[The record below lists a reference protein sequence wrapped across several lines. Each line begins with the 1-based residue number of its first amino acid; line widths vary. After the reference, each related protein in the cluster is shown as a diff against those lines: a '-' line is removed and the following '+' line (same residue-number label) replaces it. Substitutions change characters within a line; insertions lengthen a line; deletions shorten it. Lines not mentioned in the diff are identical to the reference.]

1 MNRDYWIA
9 AVIFILSLTIYTLTL
24 CPTIYWQDSSAFA
37 SASYTLGIPFSPGF
51 PLYVLLGRIF
61 SLFSAQNPAWPV
73 NFMSA
78 FWGSLSLAILYL
90 LAAQI
95 LLKNSSTNFSFGH
108 STIIASFVLFFGFT
122 TSFWSQT
129 FRAEVYTLNFLFTLL
144 LIFSLW
150 QWSENRE
157 EDPARFACSAR
168 RAKSWRFFGLF
179 AFLWGLSSANHSLLV
194 VSLAPAFLIFIFLV
208 DRRFLPKPVNLVTS
222 FFFGILGV
230 SSYLFLL
237 IRSQQ
242 NPVLNWGSPHSWENL
257 FRVITKSDHWKEY
270 LSPSNFSIWTNLIQ
284 LTTFT
289 FSELFLPVIILA
301 IWGAVALYK
310 KNRRFLTL
318 LAGIF
323 ICNFLTVAW
332 AAEFSMR
339 NLDLFGYL
347 LPSLLVL
354 TLFAIFGTGALF
366 ESFLQWRKATDLRR
380 YWPVWVSILLILPA
394 FQVTRNYRVNDHCH
408 NTLAYQY
415 GKQILDSVPA
425 NSIILAT
432 EDNTLLPLWYLTL
445 VEKYRADVLPLAWTA
460 LDNLDYLR
468 QVKLQHSTLK
478 IPFGT
483 STKSQW
489 LETFNQLNHE
499 LPVFTQYVDFAPET
513 ESKLIPLGY
522 LLKYSGNKEDFL
534 SDNLDRQSA
543 FLNGLYE
550 SLKRRTDVD
559 LITREHFAN
568 FFFNT
573 GVYYDRHSL
582 GDLGIANFLRALNT
596 DETNHRYY
604 TALGKAFLKSG
615 RADLAQK
622 FFQAA
627 LELNPYRAE
636 NQRYLSLCQDSLNH
650 SQKQSLP

>member
-1 MNRDYWIA
+1 MKKDSCFAIA
-9 AVIFILSLTIYTLTL
+9 IFILSMTIYTLTL

-51 PLYVLLGRIF
+51 PVYILLGRIF
-61 SLFSAQNPAWPV
+61 SLFPAQNPAWPV

-78 FWGSLSLAILYL
+78 FWGSLSLAVLFLMVI
-90 LAAQI
+90 QI
-95 LLKNSSTNFSFGH
+95 LRKNSSTNLSFGH
-108 STIIASFVLFFGFT
+108 STIIASFILFFGFT

-150 QWSENRE
+150 KWSENRE
-157 EDPARFACSAR
+157 EDPARFARSAR
-168 RAKSWRFFGLF
+168 RARSWRFLALF

-194 VSLAPAFLIFIFLV
+194 VSLAPAFLIYIFLV
-208 DRRFLPKPVNLVTS
+208 DRRFFLKPVNLITS
-222 FFFGILGV
+222 LLFGILGV

-242 NPVLNWGSPHSWENL
+242 NPSLNWGNPHNWENL
-257 FRVITKSDHWKEY
+257 FQVITKSDHWKEY
-270 LSPSNFSIWTNLIQ
+270 LSPSNFSIWANLIQ
-284 LTTFT
+284 LISFT
-289 FSELFLPVIILA
+289 LSELFLPVILLA
-301 IWGAVALYK
+301 IWGTVTLYK
-310 KNRRFLTL
+310 KDKHFLTL

-323 ICNFLTVAW
+323 ICNFLIVAW
-332 AAEFSMR
+332 AAEFSIR

-354 TLFAIFGTGALF
+354 IVLAIFGSSALF
-366 ESFLQWRKATDLRR
+366 ESLLQLPRATNLRR
-380 YWPVWVSILLILPA
+380 YWPVWASLLLILPVI
-394 FQVTRNYRVNDHCH
+394 QLTRNFSANDHSH
-408 NTLAYQY
+408 NSMAYQY
-415 GKQILDSVPA
+415 GRQIIDSVPA
-425 NSIILAT
+425 NSVILAT
-432 EDNTLLPLWYLTL
+432 EDNALLPLWYLTL
-445 VEKYRADVLPLAWTA
+445 VEKYRTDVVPLAWTA
-460 LDNLDYLR
+460 LDNLAYLR
-468 QVKLQHSTLK
+468 QVKLRHPSLK

-483 STKSQW
+483 PTKSKW
-489 LETFNQLNHE
+489 LETFHQLNPE

-513 ESKLIPLGY
+513 ESKLVPQGY
-522 LLKYSGNKEDFL
+522 LLKYSEVPNDF
-534 SDNLDRQSA
+534 SFNAIDRQSE
-543 FLNGLYE
+543 FLNRLYE
-550 SLKRRTDVD
+550 RLKPRTDLD
-559 LITREHFAN
+559 LISREHFAN

-582 GDLGIANFLRALNT
+582 GDLGIMNFLRALNI

-627 LELNPYRAE
+627 LELNPYRDE
-636 NQRYLSLCQDSLNH
+636 NQRYLSLCQDSLNR
-650 SQKQSLP
+650 SQEQTLP

>member
-1 MNRDYWIA
+1 
-9 AVIFILSLTIYTLTL
+9 
-24 CPTIYWQDSSAFA
+24 
-37 SASYTLGIPFSPGF
+37 
-51 PLYVLLGRIF
+51 
-61 SLFSAQNPAWPV
+61 
-73 NFMSA
+73 MSA
-78 FWGSLSLAILYL
+78 FWGSLSLAILFL
-90 LAAQI
+90 MIAQI
-95 LLKNSSTNFSFGH
+95 LRRGSTTNLSFGH
-108 STIIASFVLFFGFT
+108 STIIASFILFFGFT

-129 FRAEVYTLNFLFTLL
+129 FRAEVYSLNFLFTLL

-150 QWSENRE
+150 KWSENRE
-157 EDPARFACSAR
+157 EDPARFARSAR
-168 RAKSWRFFGLF
+168 RAHSWRFFALF

-194 VSLAPAFLIFIFLV
+194 VSLAPAFLIYIFLV
-208 DRRFLPKPVNLVTS
+208 DHRFLLKPINLITS

-237 IRSQQ
+237 IRSRQD
-242 NPVLNWGSPHSWENL
+242 PVLNWGSPHNWENL
-257 FRVITKSDHWKEY
+257 FRVITKSDHWQEY
-270 LSPSNFSIWTNLIQ
+270 LSPSNFSIWANLIQ

-310 KNRRFLTL
+310 KNRRFLAL

-332 AAEFSMR
+332 AAEFSIR

-354 TLFAIFGTGALF
+354 TILAIFGTSVLF
-366 ESFLQWRKATDLRR
+366 ESLLQLPRVTNLRR
-380 YWPVWVSILLILPA
+380 YWTAWASLLLILPVIQLA
-394 FQVTRNYRVNDHCH
+394 RNFPANDHSH
-408 NTLAYQY
+408 NSMAYQY

-425 NSIILAT
+425 NSVILAT

-445 VEKYRADVLPLAWTA
+445 VEKYRTDVVPLAWTA

-468 QVKLQHSTLK
+468 QVKLHQPTLK

-483 STKSQW
+483 PTKSKW
-489 LETFNQLNHE
+489 LEMFHQLNPQ
-499 LPVFTQYVDFAPET
+499 LPVFTQYVNFAPET
-513 ESKLIPLGY
+513 ESKLVPQGY
-522 LLKYSGNKEDFL
+522 LLKYSEVPADFSTNTL
-534 SDNLDRQSA
+534 NRQSA

-550 SLKRRTDVD
+550 RLKPRTDLD
-559 LITREHFAN
+559 LISREHFAN

-582 GDLGIANFLRALNT
+582 GDLGIANFLRALNV

-627 LELNPYRAE
+627 LELNPYRDE
-636 NQRYLSLCQDSLNH
+636 NQRYLSGLS
-650 SQKQSLP
+650 